1 MREFI
6 SEYLIVL
13 LAIIGLAFILDVFMK
28 ILFGPDTPMAQAILT
43 YVRSLVR

>member
-13 LAIIGLAFILDVFMK
+13 LAVIGLAFVLGIFLK
-28 ILFGPDTPMAQAILT
+28 LLYGPDTPMAQAILT